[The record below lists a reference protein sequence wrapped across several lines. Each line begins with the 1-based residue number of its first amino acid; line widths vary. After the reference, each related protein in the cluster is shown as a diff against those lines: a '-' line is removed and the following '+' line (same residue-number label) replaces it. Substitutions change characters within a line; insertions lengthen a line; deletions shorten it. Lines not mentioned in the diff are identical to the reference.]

1 MMKKFWKKGLALCL
15 SCLIALEA
23 PLCFPASVGKSY
35 GAERPATV
43 QATAL
48 NVRSAPGTGNTII
61 GKLSYGA
68 AVTVLGEA
76 AASDGAVWY
85 QIRFTGTGGVQ
96 ATGYVLSSY
105 IKFPAAYSTSS
116 DFEAYLNSQGFPESY
131 RPALR
136 ELHAKYPQWIFTAFD
151 TGLDWNDV
159 IQNESLVGRNLV
171 SSSSISSWKSTA
183 NGAYDWGSSTWPGFD
198 GSSWVAASEDIIRYY
213 MDPRNFINET
223 YIFQFLSQSY
233 DASIHTREGLVSL
246 VKGTFLEGSAPVG
259 STYSGA
265 GAVDGNGSGGGTTV
279 PGGSGST
286 GNSGSQT
293 SSGTA
298 YGPGYNGS
306 SGGTS
311 GTAGNGSNGNPGA
324 SGSSGVVVGAAPGGG
339 STGTGNGTAASPGVG
354 GTSTGVSTGTSP
366 GSGSTSTGVSTG
378 TGPGGSTGT
387 GTGTVNPGG
396 SSTSNVTVGAAPG
409 MNLSKADSGNG
420 QSAGWSD
427 IAAPAV
433 DAGSKLSISR
443 HLAERV
449 AATVIRVGPGG
460 DRSTSSGSSGSTY
473 GPSGGGTS
481 AAAATGRTAPYVDI
495 LMQAG
500 VESGVNPYVLAAM
513 ILQEQGTQGNSQSI
527 SGAGGYYNFYN
538 FEAYASNG
546 MTAVQR
552 GLWYASQS
560 GDYMRPWNTVD
571 KSIIG
576 GACQY
581 GQNYVQAGQ
590 NTFYLKKFNVQGSNL
605 YKHQYM
611 TNVEGAASEG
621 AKMGAAYSESM
632 RQTAMQFSI
641 PVYRNMP
648 AEACSRPVI
657 DGSPNNKLSG
667 ISIDGFTMTPSFDRD
682 TNLYNV
688 TVNSSV
694 TSVML
699 RATAIDSSAQISGT
713 GTVNLTDAVTD
724 AQIFV
729 TAQNGYVR
737 EYTVRITRSDS
748 GPFSNGTVGGGSGG
762 VSSGNTYGP
771 GGSSGTSNSG
781 SSTSGGPGAGST
793 ASQGSSGA
801 GPGGSAGSSSAG
813 NGSSGALTGPGG
825 SNVTIVQ

>member
-1 MMKKFWKKGLALCL
+1 MKKFWKKGLALCL

-23 PLCFPASVGKSY
+23 PFYFPASAGKIY

-43 QATAL
+43 RATSL

-61 GKLSYGA
+61 GKLAYGA

-76 AASDGAVWY
+76 AAGDGTVWY
-85 QIRFTGTGGVQ
+85 QIRFTGTGGIQ
-96 ATGYVLSSY
+96 ATGYVSSGY
-105 IKFPAAYSTSS
+105 IKFPSSYTTSS
-116 DFEAYLNSQGFPESY
+116 DFEAYLNAQGFPESY

-198 GSSWVAASEDIIRYY
+198 GSSWVAASEDIIRFY

-233 DASIHTREGLVSL
+233 DASIHTREGLTSL

-259 STYSGA
+259 STYTGA
-265 GAVDGNGSGGGTTV
+265 GTADAGGGAGSAGTV
-279 PGGSGST
+279 TPGASGNT
-286 GNSGSQT
+286 VSQP
-293 SSGTA
+293 SAGAS
-298 YGPGYNGS
+298 YGPGYDASAGEVS
-306 SGGTS
+306 AGAT
-311 GTAGNGSNGNPGA
+311 GNGPGGNIQAAAG
-324 SGSSGVVVGAAPGGG
+324 GVVVGVSPGG
-339 STGTGNGTAASPGVG
+339 NA
-354 GTSTGVSTGTSP
+354 
-366 GSGSTSTGVSTG
+366 
-378 TGPGGSTGT
+378 GT
-387 GTGTVNPGG
+387 GTGDGTSSVGNTGVSAGAPSVGNAGVSAGTAPGG
-396 SSTSNVTVGAAPG
+396 SSNSDVVVGAAPG
-409 MNLSKADSGNG
+409 MNLSKA
-420 QSAGWSD
+420 
-427 IAAPAV
+427 
-433 DAGSKLSISR
+433 GSSLSISR
-443 HLAERV
+443 HQAERV
-449 AATVIRVGPGG
+449 AATVIRVGPG
-460 DRSTSSGSSGSTY
+460 DDSGNSFGSAGNTY

-481 AAAATGRTAPYVDI
+481 AAASTGRTAPYVDI

-513 ILQEQGTQGNSQSI
+513 ILQEQGSQGTSQSI
-527 SGAGGYYNFYN
+527 SGASGYYNFYN
-538 FEAYASNG
+538 FEAYESNG
-546 MTAVQR
+546 MSAVQR

-571 KSIIG
+571 KAIIG

-581 GQNYVQAGQ
+581 GQNYVKAGQ

-621 AKMGAAYSESM
+621 AKLGAAYSESM

-648 AEACSRPVI
+648 AEACGRPAI

-682 TNLYNV
+682 TNLYQV

-748 GPFSNGTVGGGSGG
+748 GPFSNGTSGSSSGT

-771 GGSSGTSNSG
+771 GGSSSGGSPG
-781 SSTSGGPGAGST
+781 SSAGGSPGAGN
-793 ASQGSSGA
+793 SS
-801 GPGGSAGSSSAG
+801 
-813 NGSSGALTGPGG
+813 NQGSSGALTGPGG
-825 SNVTIVQ
+825 SNVTIVTVQ

>member
-105 IKFPAAYSTSS
+105 IKFSTASSTTS

-259 STYSGA
+259 STYAGA
-265 GAVDGNGSGGGTTV
+265 GAADENGSGSGTTI
-279 PGGSGST
+279 PGDSGST

-293 SSGTA
+293 SPGTA
-298 YGPGYNGS
+298 YGPGYDGS

-311 GTAGNGSNGNPGA
+311 GTAGNGSNGNPGT
-324 SGSSGVVVGAAPGGG
+324 SGSSGVVVGEAPGGE
-339 STGTGNGTAASPGVG
+339 STGTGNGTAASPDAG
-354 GTSTGVSTGTSP
+354 GTSTGV
-366 GSGSTSTGVSTG
+366 
-378 TGPGGSTGT
+378 GT
-387 GTGTVNPGG
+387 GTAPGS

-409 MNLSKADSGNG
+409 MNLSKADSGDG
-420 QSAGWSD
+420 RSAGWSD
-427 IAAPAV
+427 ISVAAV

-443 HLAERV
+443 HQAERV

-460 DRSTSSGSSGSTY
+460 DSSTSSGSSGSTY

-481 AAAATGRTAPYVDI
+481 AAATGRTAPYVDI

-527 SGAGGYYNFYN
+527 SGASGYYNFYN

-546 MTAVQR
+546 MTAVER

-621 AKMGAAYSESM
+621 ARMGEAYSESM

-657 DGSPNNKLSG
+657 DGSPNNKLSA
-667 ISIDGFTMTPSFDRD
+667 ISVDGFTMTPSFDRD

-748 GPFSNGTVGGGSGG
+748 GPFSNGTVGDSSGG

-771 GGSSGTSNSG
+771 GADS
-781 SSTSGGPGAGST
+781 A

-801 GPGGSAGSSSAG
+801 GPGGSAGGSSAG

>member
-1 MMKKFWKKGLALCL
+1 MKKFWKKGLALCL

-105 IKFPAAYSTSS
+105 IKFSTASSTSS

-136 ELHAKYPQWIFTAFD
+136 ELHAKYPQWIFTVFD

-183 NGAYDWGSSTWPGFD
+183 NGAYDWGTSTWPGFD

-246 VKGTFLEGSAPVG
+246 VKDTFLEGSAPVG
-259 STYSGA
+259 STYAGA
-265 GAVDGNGSGGGTTV
+265 GAVDGNGGGGSAAA
-279 PGGSGST
+279 PGDSGSA

-306 SGGTS
+306 SGGS
-311 GTAGNGSNGNPGA
+311 SDTANP
-324 SGSSGVVVGAAPGGG
+324 SGSSGVVVGEAPGGG
-339 STGTGNGTAASPGVG
+339 SAGTGNGTAASPDAG

-366 GSGSTSTGVSTG
+366 GGGSSGAGVSTG
-378 TGPGGSTGT
+378 TAPGGSIGT
-387 GTGTVNPGG
+387 EPGTVNPGG

-409 MNLSKADSGNG
+409 MNLSKADSD
-420 QSAGWSD
+420 SR
-427 IAAPAV
+427 
-433 DAGSKLSISR
+433 LSISR

-460 DRSTSSGSSGSTY
+460 DSSTSSGSSGSSY
-473 GPSGGGTS
+473 GPSGGGS
-481 AAAATGRTAPYVDI
+481 SAAATGRTAPYVDI

-527 SGAGGYYNFYN
+527 SGASGYYNFYN

-546 MTAVQR
+546 MTAVER

-621 AKMGAAYSESM
+621 ARMGEAYSESM

-694 TSVML
+694 ASVML

-748 GPFSNGTVGGGSGG
+748 GPFSNGTAGDSSGGG
-762 VSSGNTYGP
+762 SSGNTYGP
-771 GGSSGTSNSG
+771 GGSS
-781 SSTSGGPGAGST
+781 STSGGPGADST
-793 ASQGSSGA
+793 AGQDASGA
-801 GPGGSAGSSSAG
+801 GPGGSSAG

-825 SNVTIVQ
+825 SNVTIVP